1 MILRRTNNTGRQT
14 HETTELVMIIKTTR
28 IADTKIVDMAI
39 GMVAVAVDIT
49 MNVDK
54 AVEDTI
60 IITIKIAKD
69 STATIVATVAVTI
82 IIAIMIIVMTEVASV
97 EIEDMVAVTII
108 QTIASIRLLT
118 KSLTWTRSTRTPTT
132 GCTIRTTLPS
142 SVR

>member
-14 HETTELVMIIKTTR
+14 RETTELVMIIKTTR

-49 MNVDK
+49 TNVDK

-132 GCTIRTTLPS
+132 GCTTRTTLPS

>member
-14 HETTELVMIIKTTR
+14 RETTELVMTIKTTR

-132 GCTIRTTLPS
+132 GCTTRTTLPS
-142 SVR
+142 SVK

>member
-1 MILRRTNNTGRQT
+1 MILPRTNNTGRQT
-14 HETTELVMIIKTTR
+14 RETTELVMIIKTTR

-49 MNVDK
+49 TNVDK
-54 AVEDTI
+54 AAEDT

-82 IIAIMIIVMTEVASV
+82 IIAIMIIVMTGVASV
-97 EIEDMVAVTII
+97 ETEDMVAVTII
-108 QTIASIRLLT
+108 QTTASIRLLT